1 MRRLVVV
8 AAAAAVLASCSA
20 SGGTSG
26 RTFHSVKQMVAAM
39 ESGGV
44 RCAGLHASNDRLATQ
59 AGHCRVGRRSVN
71 LDIYG
76 SQDDRDRAVAQA
88 KRLVTSGAVLI
99 GSNWTV
105 GAVGSSARA
114 AMARIRS
121 AIGGR
126 IESL

>member
-1 MRRLVVV
+1 MRRVV
-8 AAAAAVLASCSA
+8 AVGAAAAVLMSCGG
-20 SGGTSG
+20 SGGPSG
-26 RTFHSVKQMVAAM
+26 RAFHSVKQMVAAM
-39 ESGGV
+39 QTGGV
-44 RCAGLHASNDRLATQ
+44 VCAALHASNDRLATQ
-59 AGHCRVGRRSVN
+59 AGHCRVGGRSVN

-76 SQDDRDRAVAQA
+76 SQDARDRAVALA

-99 GSNWTV
+99 GPNWTV
-105 GAVGSSARA
+105 GAVGGTARA